1 MKDKK
6 DSESENER
14 ISKADEPQAAYIK
27 KTLHI
32 FKSFEEQAE
41 SEYKELASL
50 TPEQHL
56 QNAVE
61 LIKRVYGIKEENGE
75 EKEKKERILYF
86 D

>member
-6 DSESENER
+6 ETKPQKENKS
-14 ISKADEPQAAYIK
+14 IASEPQAEYGK
-27 KTLHI
+27 KTLQI

-41 SEYKELASL
+41 AEYKELASL